1 MKLLLTLLAASML
14 LAAPARAAKD
24 KGDPAVTI
32 DPTFWDRTITKIG
45 LLDLVYPHMNDDRM
59 YEVEDMIQAM
69 LQDQGDFELFF
80 PGDIKSSGERVNKTA
95 YETLLRTWKSRRELD
110 PPSLDALREAL
121 GVDALIGVELTHW
134 EQHQLE
140 FTEEGNSTTT
150 VGLRAW
156 MWDTKDRTLLWES
169 SLIKVSKSPP
179 YNPSGSTVSDA
190 GGGTRQGI
198 KSVPEAPRYEIVSE
212 EVVEKVI
219 GAYPKP
225 EDREKAGKKSRKKKS
240 KGAKDEGDAGR

>member
-1 MKLLLTLLAASML
+1 MKLILTLLAASMF
-14 LAAPARAAKD
+14 LAAPARAAKEKSD
-24 KGDPAVTI
+24 LAVTI
-32 DPTFWDRTITKIG
+32 DPAYWDRTITKIG

-80 PGDIKSSGERVNKTA
+80 PGDIKSAGERVNKTA
-95 YETLLRTWKSRRELD
+95 YDTLLRTWQSRRELD
-110 PPSLDALREAL
+110 PPSLEALRDAL
-121 GVDALIGVELTHW
+121 GVDALVGVELTHW
-134 EQHQLE
+134 EQRKLE

-169 SLIKVSKSPP
+169 SMIKVAKSPP
-179 YNPSGSTVSDA
+179 YNPAGSAVSDA

-198 KSVPEAPRYEIVSE
+198 KAVPEPPRYEIVSE

-225 EDREKAGKKSRKKKS
+225 EDRKKSGKKSDKKKA
-240 KGAKDEGDAGR
+240 KGDGEDAGR

>member
-1 MKLLLTLLAASML
+1 MKLFLATLVAASLLAG
-14 LAAPARAAKD
+14 PARAAKEKSD
-24 KGDPAVTI
+24 LAVTI
-32 DPTFWDRTITKIG
+32 DPAFWDRSIAKIG

-59 YEVEDMIQAM
+59 YEVEDMVQAV
-69 LQDQGDFELFF
+69 LQEQGDFELFF
-80 PGDIKSSGERVNKTA
+80 PDDIKNSGERVNKTA
-95 YETLLRTWKSRRELD
+95 YETLLRTWKARRELD
-110 PPSLDALREAL
+110 PPSLEALRDAL
-121 GVDALIGVELTHW
+121 GVDALVGVELTHW

-156 MWDTKDRTLLWES
+156 MWDTKDRTLLWQA
-169 SLIKVSKSPP
+169 SLIKVAKSPP
-179 YNPSGSTVSDA
+179 YNPSGATVSDA

-198 KSVPEAPRYEIVSE
+198 KAVPEPPRYEIVSE

-225 EDREKAGKKSRKKKS
+225 EDKEKAGKKGGKKKS
-240 KGAKDEGDAGR
+240 KDKEKEDAGR